1 MPPSAGLYEEPQCC
15 GPLILGADNEGQSV
29 IANLVYGTRTSLIVG
44 LLAGLIGTAIGLLV
58 GLVAGYRGGW
68 VDDVLSAIVNVGLA
82 IPAIVIVILVSVSLP
97 QRNLYTLALV
107 IGFTGWFWV
116 ARAVRAQSSSIR
128 TREHIDVAK
137 LSGAG
142 FWSILRRDV
151 LPYLLS
157 YVVMAGILQIS
168 SAILFESTLSML
180 GLGASGT
187 TSLGT
192 MLYWA
197 IQWGSVRTGAWW
209 AFIPPTLMLTLI
221 VFSLLLLQ
229 SSLNEVFNPR
239 LRRGRAARKRAK
251 DEGEELES
259 VCRGRRRRPGWERWL
274 LGDTGFSRT
283 WGVAL
288 MGTLVN
294 AENIRGVYYTE
305 GKDVVA
311 VNDVSIKI
319 EEGEVL
325 GLAGESGSGK
335 TTLGSIISLIA
346 RPPLHVEHGTLEIDG
361 QVQELGG
368 HAKIPRTWRGAV
380 VSMLPQGAMNSVS
393 PTKRIRHL
401 IYDVMRS
408 HDSKISKDEALDRAR
423 ERLTTLGLPAR
434 VLDAYPHQLSGGMKQ
449 RTVTIISTLLNPRLL
464 VADEPTSALDVTSQ
478 KILIEMLLEMLE
490 KRIMSGVIFVTHDL
504 PVLRTAANRIAV
516 MYEGRIIELGP
527 TEIMVERPEHPY
539 TQALMSS
546 VLAPEPAYA
555 NTRIEGMSTF
565 DRSLFDAPA
574 VIH

>member
-1 MPPSAGLYEEPQCC
+1 M
-15 GPLILGADNEGQSV
+15 
-29 IANLVYGTRTSLIVG
+29 
-44 LLAGLIGTAIGLLV
+44 
-58 GLVAGYRGGW
+58 
-68 VDDVLSAIVNVGLA
+68 
-82 IPAIVIVILVSVSLP
+82 
-97 QRNLYTLALV
+97 
-107 IGFTGWFWV
+107 
-116 ARAVRAQSSSIR
+116 ARAVRAQASSIR

-157 YVVMAGILQIS
+157 YVVMACILQIS
-168 SAILFESTLSML
+168 GAILFESTLSML
-180 GLGASGT
+180 GLGASNT

-209 AFIPPTLMLTLI
+209 AFVPPTLMLTLI

-251 DEGEELES
+251 DEGEELEVVTVEGEDAGPVGS
-259 VCRGRRRRPGWERWL
+259 GGFLETPVSAGRV
-274 LGDTGFSRT
+274 T
-283 WGVAL
+283 L

-294 AENIRGVYYTE
+294 AENIRGVYYT
-305 GKDVVA
+305 GAKDVVA
-311 VNDVSIKI
+311 VDDVSIKI

-368 HAKIPRTWRGAV
+368 QAKIPRTWRGAV

-393 PTKRIRHL
+393 PTKRIRQL
-401 IYDVMRS
+401 VYDVMRS
-408 HDSKISKDEALDRAR
+408 HDGKISKEEALDRAR
-423 ERLTTLGLPAR
+423 DRLTTLGLPAR

-478 KILIEMLLEMLE
+478 KILIEMLLEMLKE
-490 KRIMSGVIFVTHDL
+490 RIMSGVIFVTHDL
-504 PVLRTAANRIAV
+504 PVLRTVANRIAV
-516 MYEGRIIELGP
+516 MYEGKIVELGP
-527 TEIMVERPEHPY
+527 TEIVVEHPEHPY